1 MMKKSFVARVTGG
14 GLLAATALTGGL
26 LASHP
31 AAAQSAAQLQSIESQ
46 IQQLQAELRRMQHEA
61 ANRDAQLKQAQS
73 DAAQARAQSTQ
84 AVQQTRVVPA
94 AVPSQPQQGP
104 YVFGSAP
111 ANGPSLAGASPQAIV
126 GTTVDK
132 NNPTFRLG
140 GVTVT
145 LGGFT
150 DVTGLYRSRNE
161 TAGTGTTWNSI
172 PFSNSQ
178 NAHLS
183 EARGT
188 SQISRFSLL
197 AQGHPSDTSTV
208 AGYAEL
214 DLNASGTS
222 SNSQESNSYVPR
234 QRQIYATYD
243 DTKYGIHVLA
253 GQAWSFLTPETVGMV
268 PRKEQIPLVIDTNY
282 LPGFTWTRN
291 AQLRVDKDFGGKYWI
306 GASLEAPQTNY
317 SFQTASGTVL
327 PLQAGQ
333 KVGGT
338 IDYNNLGSG
347 QLNSTTNYSV
357 DSYPDII
364 VKAAADPGYGHYEAY
379 GLGRFMK
386 DRVSFIGAG
395 NTRQTFAGGVGG
407 ATTIPILPH
416 YLDFTGDALAGY
428 GVGRYGS
435 GQLPDA
441 TFKAN
446 GSPAPLPE
454 LITMIGLIGHPIKAV
469 DVYGYAGMEQ
479 IGRKT
484 FTAGTT
490 TDGYGGS
497 NVNNSGCRTELSAA
511 TTCGAQTR
519 SLVNGSVGAWWRF
532 LHGGYGTML
541 AGAEYSYTKRIAFH
555 GVGGTPK
562 TDENAV
568 FVSLRYLPFQ

>member
-1 MMKKSFVARVTGG
+1 MKRNLVARVTGG
-14 GLLAATALTGGL
+14 SLFAATALTGGL
-26 LASHP
+26 LVSHP

-46 IQQLQAELRRMQHEA
+46 IQQLQSQLRRMQREA
-61 ANRDAQLKQAQS
+61 ATRDTALKQAQS

-84 AVQQTRVVPA
+84 AVQQSRAVSAPVA
-94 AVPSQPQQGP
+94 AAQPQQGP
-104 YVFGSAP
+104 FVFGAAP
-111 ANGPSLAGASPQAIV
+111 ANAPSLAGASPQAIV
-126 GTTVDK
+126 GTAVDK
-132 NNPTFRLG
+132 SNPTFRLG

-150 DVTGLYRSRNE
+150 DLTGLYRSRNE
-161 TAGTGTTWNSI
+161 TAGTGTNFNGI

-183 EARGT
+183 EARAT
-188 SQISRFSLL
+188 SQVSRFSLL
-197 AQGHPSDTSTV
+197 AQGHPSDTSTI

-234 QRQIYATYD
+234 QRQVYATYD

-317 SFQTASGTVL
+317 SFQSASGGVL
-327 PLQAGQ
+327 PLQGGQ
-333 KVGGT
+333 RVGGT
-338 IDYNNLGSG
+338 IDYNNPGTG

-364 VKAAADPGYGHYEAY
+364 VKVAADPGYGHYEAY

-395 NTRQTFAGGVGG
+395 NTHEKFAGGIGG

-416 YLDFTGDALAGY
+416 YLDFTGDILAGY

-441 TFKAN
+441 TFKAD

-454 LITMIGLIGHPIKAV
+454 LITMVGLIGHPIKAV

-484 FTAGTT
+484 FTAGAT

-519 SLVNGSVGAWWRF
+519 SLVNGTVGAWWRF

-541 AGAEYSYTKRIAFH
+541 AGAQYSYTKRIAFH